1 MATDRRKRI
10 PIEERR
16 EQILEAALE
25 EFGHKGLHGGT
36 TVTIAKQVGI
46 SHPNLFRIYPTKH
59 ELFIAT
65 LERVFDMVEREMLT
79 AGERS
84 PDTPLQAMSDAW
96 GGLMERREVMFMLL
110 QGYAASGDS
119 TIRDIMHGWT
129 RGVFERIEVLPG
141 VGADLAHDFFAAGLL
156 YMSAAALDLPARA
169 DQDPWA
175 AKFLDSGS

>member
-46 SHPNLFRIYPTKH
+46 SHPNRFRIYPTKH
-59 ELFIAT
+59 ELVIAT

-96 GGLMERREVMFMLL
+96 GGLMERRERSEEHTSELQSRGHLVCRLL
-110 QGYAASGDS
+110 LEKKKTTDKM
-119 TIRDIMHGWT
+119 T
-129 RGVFERIEVLPG
+129 
-141 VGADLAHDFFAAGLL
+141 
-156 YMSAAALDLPARA
+156 LD
-169 DQDPWA
+169 
-175 AKFLDSGS
+175 